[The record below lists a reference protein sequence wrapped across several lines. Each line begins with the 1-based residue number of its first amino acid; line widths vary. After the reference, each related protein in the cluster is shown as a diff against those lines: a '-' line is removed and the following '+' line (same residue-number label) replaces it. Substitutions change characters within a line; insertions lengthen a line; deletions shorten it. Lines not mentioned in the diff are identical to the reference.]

1 MSNSGKILLAL
12 QYWDQDK
19 QLGMKLA
26 RLIADMEDRH
36 SDKADFLFMSRFDC
50 THDTN
55 TEKYVN
61 RKFNTYS
68 VTNRRRASG
77 WPHGCNDLW
86 FGVMD
91 WIYIM
96 REAKK
101 IPQYDAVF
109 TFEADGAPLL
119 PNWITVLRH
128 AWDTAQMEKRT
139 YVYGAFLQYPAPHI
153 NGNGLFS
160 CDPKF
165 TYWLAREK
173 VAASPHKG
181 WDYELAP
188 DFARWGW
195 GNCPCIKSYWRTET
209 FGEEQFVN
217 EVNQGVAWLHGI
229 KDDSLIDIC
238 RKRYNLPPD
247 RP

>member
-1 MSNSGKILLAL
+1 MSNNNKILLAL
-12 QYWDQDK
+12 QYWEGDK
-19 QLGMKLA
+19 KLAMKLA
-26 RLIADMEDRH
+26 RLVAELEERH
-36 SDKADFLFMSRFDC
+36 SDKADFLFLSRFDC
-50 THDTN
+50 THDTK
-55 TEKYVN
+55 TEQMVG

-68 VTNRRRASG
+68 VTNRRRGTG

-86 FGVMD
+86 FGTMT
-91 WIYIM
+91 WIHDM
-96 REAKK
+96 AVAKK
-101 IPQYDAVF
+101 IPQYKAVF

-119 PNWITVLRH
+119 PNWITMLHH
-128 AWDTAQMEKRT
+128 AWDSAQTEKPT
-139 YVYGAFLQYPAPHI
+139 YVCGAFLQYPAPHI

-160 CDPKF
+160 CDPAF
-165 TYWLAREK
+165 LHWLARVK

-188 DFARWGW
+188 EFCKWGW
-195 GNCPCIKSYWRTET
+195 GNCPAIKSYWRTET

-217 EVNQGVAWLHGI
+217 ETTQGVAWLHGV
-229 KDDSLIDIC
+229 KDESAMDIC